1 MSDGEPGRPP
11 WAPTKADRSRA
22 EIAAG
27 GGMPHEEIALALGV
41 SVPTLRKHLAAE
53 LSTGAH
59 RRRMQ
64 VLEAVHAS
72 ARKGNAAAAKAYLSA
87 VPEVAAP
94 DVPKPVST
102 VETTEPLG
110 KKAQAHEDAKTAQV
124 GTGWESILPG
134 GASSRIQ

>member
-1 MSDGEPGRPP
+1 MSDGEPGRPS
-11 WAPTKADRSRA
+11 WSPTKAQRSQA

-41 SVPTLRKHLAAE
+41 SVPTLRKHLGAE

-64 VLEAVHAS
+64 VIEAVHAA

-87 VPEVAAP
+87 VPECAAP
-94 DVPKPVST
+94 DLPKSEEPAEVAVPA
-102 VETTEPLG
+102 G
-110 KKAQAHEDAKTAQV
+110 KKAQANEAAKTAQV
-124 GTGWESILPG
+124 GTGWEGILPG
-134 GASSRIQ
+134 GAGSRIQ